1 MAIIIHLSYT
11 GKNLT
16 RQAFI
21 LDGLQAALNMFEA
34 MKQRSPAGE
43 NVQRCCILVTQS
55 TPMSN
60 PWSPT
65 NLEKVILDIKRVSSV
80 S

>member
-1 MAIIIHLSYT
+1 MPLLMHFSYT

-21 LDGLQAALNMFEA
+21 LDGLQAALNMFDT

-65 NLEKVILDIKRVSSV
+65 NPEKVILDLKRVS
-80 S
+80 